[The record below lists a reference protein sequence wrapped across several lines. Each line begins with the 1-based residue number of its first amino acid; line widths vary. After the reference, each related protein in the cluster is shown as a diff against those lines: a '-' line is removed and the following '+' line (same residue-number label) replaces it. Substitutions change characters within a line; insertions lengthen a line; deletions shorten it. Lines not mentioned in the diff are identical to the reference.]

1 MRSVQNVPLFYPVV
15 FLGLAA
21 SSIASSFAATP
32 AEKPAASLD
41 LTLST
46 TQANGGSADG
56 IAVSYAYTPATP
68 AAAPVT
74 LQLDTLEP
82 GLERSTDQVA
92 DLVLSDDRGALPTGP
107 ALVRKDGPR
116 SLQTWTT
123 TRAATGVVHV
133 SYRMHVAPSR
143 PKKRGPQ
150 VDLQAAGGG
159 ISGGYVGVLALPD
172 IGEASFKT
180 RVHWRLAPGAMG
192 VSSYGEGDY
201 AGSFTADKLL
211 GTLFLAGPVKT
222 FRPQGQ
228 AKDAGLQIYGL
239 GVTQEQVQAAG
250 GWAAKAYAAELKGFK
265 LEGNRAYRYM
275 IRSFDG
281 VANPS
286 GRAAEHSFMLYV
298 PPGQSPDTTE
308 LHYTV
313 AHEMVHSLARNLAKE
328 DIEGDWYTEGLANY
342 IALTV
347 PDAAGLYTPAEYL
360 ELVSGQ
366 SAGYYTNA
374 KRSLPN
380 SALPAIV
387 WSGRNAWMLP
397 YNRGTLYLA
406 DLDAKLKAHGAG
418 VSVLDLSNEMSARM
432 NAGAPEDHNT
442 WLAVLSKRVGS
453 WAVQDWND
461 MMEGKLIVPAAGAF
475 GPCMHAAKEDVRI
488 FDLGFASPVRLTAG
502 ASIGGLVKGS
512 PAERAGLR
520 DGDVLEASVDI
531 NPMAES
537 LDKPVV
543 LKVTRG
549 GKAETIRFDPRGGSQ
564 PGVRW
569 NSSCVR

>member
-1 MRSVQNVPLFYPVV
+1 MRSFQNASLFYPVV

-21 SSIASSFAATP
+21 SSIASAFAATP
-32 AEKPAASLD
+32 AAKPAASLD
-41 LTLST
+41 ITLAT
-46 TQANGGSADG
+46 TQETGGSADG
-56 IAVSYAYTPATP
+56 IAVSYAYKPATP
-68 AAAPVT
+68 AAVPLT
-74 LQLDTLEP
+74 LELDTLEP

-92 DLVLSDDRGALPTGP
+92 ELTLADDRGALPIGP
-107 ALVRKDGPR
+107 VVLRKNGPR
-116 SLQTWTT
+116 SFQTWTT
-123 TRAATGVVHV
+123 TRAAAGVVQV

-143 PKKRGPQ
+143 PQKRGPQ

-159 ISGGYVGVLALPD
+159 ISGGYVGVLVLPASA
-172 IGEASFKT
+172 GASFETHVRWK
-180 RVHWRLAPGAMG
+180 LAPGAMG

-201 AGSFTADKLL
+201 TGIFTADKLTD
-211 GTLFLAGPVKT
+211 TLFLAGPVKSY
-222 FRPQGQ
+222 RPADQ
-228 AKDAGLQIYGL
+228 AKDAGLEVYGL

-250 GWAAKAYAAELKGFK
+250 SWAAAAYAAELKAFK
-265 LEGNRAYRYM
+265 LAGNPAYRFM

-298 PPGQSPDTTE
+298 PPGANPSTTE

-313 AHEMVHSLARNLAKE
+313 AHEMVHSLVRNLEKD

-347 PDAAGLYTPAEYL
+347 PNAAGLYTPAEYL
-360 ELVSGQ
+360 ELVRGE

-374 KRSLPN
+374 KRALPN
-380 SALPAIV
+380 SAFPAHV
-387 WSGRNAWMLP
+387 WSGRNAWMLA

-406 DLDAKLKAHGAG
+406 DLDAKLKAHGSA
-418 VSVLDLSNEMSARM
+418 VSVLDLSNETSARI
-432 NAGAPEDHNT
+432 NAGASEDHHT
-442 WLAVLSKRVGS
+442 WLDVLSKRAGA
-453 WAVQDWND
+453 WAVKDWND
-461 MMEGKLIVPAAGAF
+461 MMAGKLIFPAAGAF
-475 GPCMHAAKEDVRI
+475 GPCMHATKEDVRI

-520 DGDVLEASVDI
+520 DGDVLDASVDI
-531 NPMAES
+531 NPAAES

-543 LKVTRG
+543 LHVTRG
-549 GKAETIRFDPRGGSQ
+549 GKAQTVSFDPRGGSQ
-564 PGVRW
+564 AGLAW
-569 NSSCVR
+569 SSSCVR